1 MSKSQIP
8 RPTDAE
14 LEILT
19 VLWRNG
25 ESTVR
30 EIHEVINQ
38 RKPTVYTTV
47 LKLLQIMTEKG
58 LVERN
63 EQNRAHIYRARLS
76 QDETQQ
82 QIVNDL
88 LLRAFNG
95 SAAQLVMQVLATQ
108 RASADEMA
116 QIRRMLRDAEAENK
130 RRDFDVIL

>member
-1 MSKSQIP
+1 MGKTQIP

-19 VLWRNG
+19 VLWQDG

-30 EIHEVINQ
+30 EIHEVINH

-47 LKLLQIMTEKG
+47 LKLLQIMIEKG
-58 LVERN
+58 LVERD
-63 EQNRAHIYRARLS
+63 ERNRAHIYRARLS

-82 QIVNDL
+82 QLVNDL
-88 LLRAFNG
+88 LARAFNG
-95 SAAQLVMQVLATQ
+95 SAAQLVMQVLATK
-108 RASADEMA
+108 RASAEEMT
-116 QIRRMLRDAEAENK
+116 QIRQMLWDAEAENR